1 MKLITGWA
9 VSAGLVLAASA
20 ANAQMPAPSD
30 AARPSYRATSD
41 FDGPYPAAPEP
52 PAYRQ
57 GYGYGRDYDDEGY
70 GYGPPLMP
78 PIEVYAILRETGFL
92 PLGIPHQRGFVYT
105 IAVINRAGADGRLTI
120 DARSGRI
127 LRFEPAGHWGEGP
140 ERDAPPPAYGQQSAL
155 PPPAVIQGQ
164 GMQAQGMQIQ
174 GTQIQGT
181 QIQGTPRPPAS
192 IPRVASR
199 AVPLPKP
206 APMPIRP
213 APDASQQSAVVQAK
227 PADTPL
233 ATGTVG
239 QVKPPLPAAPV
250 IKPTEAMPKVQGLE

>member
-57 GYGYGRDYDDEGY
+57 GYGYGRDYDDQGY

-105 IAVINRAGADGRLTI
+105 IAVVNRAGADGRLVI
-120 DARSGRI
+120 DARNGRI
-127 LRFEPAGHWGEGP
+127 VRFEPAGHGGEDA
-140 ERDAPPPAYGQQSAL
+140 EREAPPPVYGQQSAL
-155 PPPAVIQGQ
+155 PPPTVIQG
-164 GMQAQGMQIQ
+164 G
-174 GTQIQGT
+174 
-181 QIQGTPRPPAS
+181 PRPPAS

-199 AVPLPKP
+199 AVPMPKP
-206 APMPIRP
+206 GPTRP
-213 APDASQQSAVVQAK
+213 APDASQQQTQQSATVAA
-227 PADTPL
+227 PARSADAPSTTGT
-233 ATGTVG
+233 TGTVG
-239 QVKPPLPAAPV
+239 EVKPPPAPLA
-250 IKPTEAMPKVQGLE
+250 IRPTQPMPQVQGLE